1 MKKIL
6 DNDKLWQQAF
16 AVGIDKRMLERKGYM
31 DILLAGDETPEMDLR
46 LNYDGIIIWM
56 TGTLR
61 LVENEHGEMDISI
74 KAQIPQEDSD
84 EQGE

>member
-6 DNDKLWQQAF
+6 DDDRIWDQAM
-16 AVGIDKRMLERKGYM
+16 AVGIDKRVLERKGYL

-46 LNYDGIIIWM
+46 LNYDGIILWM

-61 LVENEHGEMDISI
+61 LVENEEGEVDISI
-74 KAQIPQEDSD
+74 KAQIPEDNDD
-84 EQGE
+84 EQEE

>member
-6 DNDKLWQQAF
+6 VNDDLWRQAY
-16 AVGIDKRMLERKGYM
+16 AVGIDKRVLERKGYM

-56 TGTLR
+56 TGTLQ
-61 LVENEHGEMDISI
+61 LVENEQGEIDISV
-74 KAQIPQEDSD
+74 KAKIPEDDYEQE
-84 EQGE
+84 